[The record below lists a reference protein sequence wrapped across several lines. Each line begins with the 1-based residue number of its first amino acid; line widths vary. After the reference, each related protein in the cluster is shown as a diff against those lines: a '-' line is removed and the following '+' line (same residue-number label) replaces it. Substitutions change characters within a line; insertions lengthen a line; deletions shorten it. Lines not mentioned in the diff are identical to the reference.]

1 MPPLNVMSEEQVT
14 CVADVHVLFPCNG
27 LTKLPEMPFVF
38 PFNLT
43 SIFSRPIMV
52 RIPILVHSWKTRTR
66 ISTLFCRT
74 GLTRSLALSVALARE
89 QDSSRNS
96 VLMVSLTNLGS
107 ASDWLKICLWNFC
120 SQSPQMSFC
129 RGTPGG

>member
-1 MPPLNVMSEEQVT
+1 M
-14 CVADVHVLFPCNG
+14 FPHNG
-27 LTKLPEMPFVF
+27 LNKLPEMPFIF

-43 SIFSRPIMV
+43 SKSTMAF
-52 RIPILVHSWKTRTR
+52 LKDQSWCVFQSSGTQLEDQNKDFHAVLQTD
-66 ISTLFCRT
+66 LA
-74 GLTRSLALSVALARE
+74 RSLALSVALAKE
-89 QDSSRNS
+89 QDWSRNS
-96 VLMVSLTNLGS
+96 VLMVSIPNLGS